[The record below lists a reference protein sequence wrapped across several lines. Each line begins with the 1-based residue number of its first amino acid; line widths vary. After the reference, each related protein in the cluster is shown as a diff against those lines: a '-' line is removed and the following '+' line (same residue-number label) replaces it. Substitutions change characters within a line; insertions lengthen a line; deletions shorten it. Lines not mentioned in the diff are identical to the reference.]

1 MKVSLERSTLV
12 EVLLLSI
19 VIALLG
25 ISPQLHQAQ
34 REMEG
39 ARQALSSGSA
49 QEASQHLAKA
59 AQVSPGRLDLWELAG
74 HYALLAGDAQSA
86 IQDLEQAPAG
96 RLSVLGLMDLGDA
109 YTQVNNQQA
118 AIPAWQAAL
127 PKANASTTVELYQR
141 LLKTHRGLDDYQA
154 AIADLQA
161 LTTLQPSN
169 AGLQYQLGLL
179 LATQQPESALAHL
192 AQAAAAD
199 ASLANPV
206 ETIRRAVTNARISDD
221 PAYTLLASG
230 RALAALGEWEL
241 AVEAFHAATLVRP
254 DYAEAW
260 AYLGEARQ
268 HFTAK
273 DSSTPAQDGLPDL
286 QKALALD
293 PKSLAANIFL
303 ALYWERLGR
312 YDQAL
317 AVLQN
322 AIQIDPRNPILQAE
336 LGNTQALLGDLS
348 SALASYQRAIDLAPH
363 DSTYQRLLAEF
374 SLKYTYHVREIALEA
389 ARQAVMMAP
398 DDAATL
404 DVMGQVLI
412 NLGDDLNAE
421 RFLDQ
426 AIQAD
431 PNYAPAH
438 LHLGFLYL
446 MRGDN
451 PRATQELKLA
461 SELAPGSPTA
471 DQSKRLLQS
480 YFP

>member
-1 MKVSLERSTLV
+1 MQVSLERNTLV
-12 EVLLLSI
+12 EIGLLCIL
-19 VIALLG
+19 IALLG
-25 ISPQLHQAQ
+25 VSPRLHQAQ
-34 REMEG
+34 REMDS

-49 QEASQHLAKA
+49 QAASQHLAKA
-59 AQVSPGRLDLWELAG
+59 AQVSPGRPDLWELAG

-86 IQDLEQAPAG
+86 IQDLEQAPPG
-96 RLSVLGLMDLGDA
+96 KLSIQGLVDLGDA
-109 YTQVNNQQA
+109 YEQANQLQA

-127 PKANASTTVELYQR
+127 TKANPFTSVELYQR
-141 LLKTHRGLDDYQA
+141 LLKAHRTLDDYPA
-154 AIADLQA
+154 AITDLQD
-161 LTTLQPSN
+161 LTVLQPSD
-169 AGLQYQLGLL
+169 GELHYQLGLL

-192 AQAAAAD
+192 EQAAAAD

-206 ETIRRAVTNARISDD
+206 EIIRRAVTSARISDD
-221 PAYTLLASG
+221 PAYALLASG

-241 AVEAFHAATLVRP
+241 AIEAFHQATLRRP

-268 HFTAK
+268 HFT
-273 DSSTPAQDGLPDL
+273 DQDGSISTQDSLSDL
-286 QKALALD
+286 RKALALD
-293 PKSLAANIFL
+293 PGSLAANIFL
-303 ALYWERLGR
+303 ALYWERSGR

-317 AVLQN
+317 AVLQT
-322 AIQIDPRNPILQAE
+322 ATRLDSRNPVLQAE
-336 LGNTQALLGDLS
+336 LGNTQALLGDLP
-348 SALASYQRAIDLAPH
+348 SALASYQRAIDLAPQ
-363 DSTYQRLLAEF
+363 DPTYQRLLAEF
-374 SLKYTYHVREIALEA
+374 SLKYTYHVREIAMQA

-398 DDAATL
+398 NDATTL

-412 NLGDDLNAE
+412 NLGDELNAE

-426 AIQAD
+426 ATRAD

-446 MRGDN
+446 LRSDN
-451 PRATQELKLA
+451 ARAAQELKLA

-471 DQSKRLLQS
+471 DQSQRLLQS